1 MIPCNLVSQEIT
13 YQNYEEK
20 ELKETILNN
29 ALANLNERSR
39 DIFVSRYLS
48 ENTQTLDELSKKYGV
63 SRERIRQLAEQA
75 MSKVRQHIQSESLKF
90 GLHA

>member
-1 MIPCNLVSQEIT
+1 
-13 YQNYEEK
+13 
-20 ELKETILNN
+20 
-29 ALANLNERSR
+29 
-39 DIFVSRYLS
+39 
-48 ENTQTLDELSKKYGV
+48 KYGV